1 MDLRR
6 KPMMTIT
13 LRKLGKSVVM
23 DVPVQ
28 ILNMMHIGVGT
39 QMHVN
44 VVDGKLVVEPT
55 TRPLF
60 TLAELIAQCDEEN
73 MALTAEDN
81 EWLNANPV
89 GIENI

>member
-1 MDLRR
+1 
-6 KPMMTIT
+6 MMTIT

-55 TRPLF
+55 TRPHF

>member
-1 MDLRR
+1 
-6 KPMMTIT
+6 MMTIT